1 MVDIFI
7 LVVIIIISIIL
18 LFTNIYLLAYYCT
31 EKDNNYGTGI
41 ITKLIVIIGM
51 FITIVHI
58 GLVPLDV
65 SNTIG
70 EGGNFRMDLLWK
82 ITYILIFLFGFFII
96 PIAISIYE
104 HGPDISFN
112 QKFKFYCFYILKII
126 IFIGIFI
133 LSFLFLRKAKIP
145 LTTIE
150 CEYMPNNDEWMNSEE
165 EINDD
170 DESMFNSC
178 QIKNKNIEIMV
189 SFIINAIGI
198 LNIISNL
205 FFMFYGGVGL
215 LSLPIDLLNS
225 FCTRPDKK
233 LIKNSFDHEQKKE
246 EIALFAADLKGICM
260 KLKKAEINGDNKK
273 SICSKSRLK
282 YENLLKQLKIC
293 VSIIED
299 QYEIINFKS
308 TENKNGAI
316 GYLMKFFLG
325 IFSLILSIIW
335 ILHII
340 FYIILK
346 KNEKPFFNILNVI
359 LIKLTK
365 INLSFVSIGIY
376 FLLSLYLLFITIK
389 GNFKIRSRIFYLG
402 IIYPLKKNNSY
413 MNSILF
419 NVKLIMITSISVVQ
433 LFLRAFSDY
442 TSMTDA
448 SLIFNVQI
456 KYLLING
463 YLCKFNIVEYG
474 FFSIAIISF
483 IYLIISTNEMDRMK
497 KLIYMKHLD
506 VIFDKTNEER
516 FIINPG
522 ED

>member
-1 MVDIFI
+1 MP
-7 LVVIIIISIIL
+7 S
-18 LFTNIYLLAYYCT
+18 N
-31 EKDNNYGTGI
+31 DNNDKWI
-41 ITKLIVIIGM
+41 
-51 FITIVHI
+51 
-58 GLVPLDV
+58 
-65 SNTIG
+65 
-70 EGGNFRMDLLWK
+70 
-82 ITYILIFLFGFFII
+82 
-96 PIAISIYE
+96 
-104 HGPDISFN
+104 
-112 QKFKFYCFYILKII
+112 
-126 IFIGIFI
+126 
-133 LSFLFLRKAKIP
+133 
-145 LTTIE
+145 
-150 CEYMPNNDEWMNSEE
+150 NSEE
-165 EINDD
+165 EIIDD

-178 QIKNKNIEIMV
+178 QINNKNIEIMV

-205 FFMFYGGVGL
+205 YFMLYGGVGL
-215 LSLPIDLLNS
+215 LSLPIDLLHS
-225 FCTRPDKK
+225 FCARPERV

-246 EIALFAADLKGICM
+246 EIALFAIDLKGICM

-273 SICSKSRLK
+273 CICSKSRLK

-299 QYEIINFKS
+299 QYEKINFKS

-316 GYLMKFFLG
+316 GYLMTFFLG

-346 KNEKPFFNILNVI
+346 KNEKPFFNVLNVI

-474 FFSIAIISF
+474 LFSMAIISF
-483 IYLIISTNEMDRMK
+483 IYFIISSNEMDRMK
-497 KLIYMKHLD
+497 KLIYMKQLD
-506 VIFDKTNEER
+506 VVLFDKNNEER
-516 FIINPG
+516 FIISPD